1 MCLNKKIRK
10 YAIFVTLCLIFVLTM
25 IFAFRESK
33 KAYAAEGATFA
44 EQVETE
50 KVPIKSV
57 NLIANTSGQVK
68 PGDEVN
74 LRVELTPIYAIE
86 TVSKI
91 EYLIIDGNGYV
102 TQRDYIFVVK
112 EDAII
117 GGNIS
122 VVAIVDGVESQT
134 LSFTITAIP
143 VSQIVLLN
151 EETKIQQ
158 NRTLQIKSEVL
169 PYDATNK
176 RTRAIITEGAEYA
189 RITQGGLITVENNLP
204 AGDLSITVRFES
216 IADAS
221 VYVEKSF
228 DLYVPTRS
236 LYIETTNQDPIPGE
250 NITLHAI
257 TDEKASTCDSEFFVK
272 DQDLKYVKSLSGNQ
286 LILSDTIE
294 DFNPSVTVYYM
305 RDGITAEKKIDIYI
319 PTTGIEF
326 VAPIS
331 TIKQGGMEQF
341 QIETTPVNATLKNL
355 IYKLGDYDNASITKD
370 GLFSAYILPE
380 RTNETVEIIAEID
393 GIINSTIVTILRPN
407 VILTANRYA
416 PETSSKTSQSVTLTT
431 EVDDVVV
438 TENLN
443 YIIKSGDNYVEGGA
457 IIGDT
462 FSIVRDIVDFN
473 PEITLTVT
481 YKDWESNTI
490 IIRPTILVESIEINN
505 SLENVEQQRTY
516 SFAGS
521 AYPLNATK
529 ADDPLGYSV
538 NVHSDIATIDSSTGI
553 LSISATAPIGTNITI
568 TVNGPDGAFGF
579 HTVTVVTVYAAEMRL
594 DKVVNQREEE
604 ILNNAVVYPG
614 DRLSFSASFPEPFNI
629 TEAQKT
635 YTVEFYRGSDIA
647 VFSGN
652 TVTIKSQEQISDLN
666 PYITFRVFSVQGQE
680 TLEKFFTVYVH
691 IRVTDIEYNQLKTQ
705 VAEGSIVSLSSIV
718 EAYVMPNNS
727 TVRNVDF
734 SVSGHAEKRGNFV
747 YVNDNVTSGSLTFTV
762 TLSAED
768 ICIPINFG
776 IYVKAENLDIKAD
789 IYNPLTRID
798 ADLCDTVTVT
808 VIKDIV
814 ATDGAILSITNG
826 AELIV
831 GNYVNCSAIPIEF
844 NNIGEGIFSFTVK
857 SSANIRADKLIRLS
871 VSQGELSR
879 QIDILID
886 KPIESL
892 TVTTGKTDGSKL
904 LVTRGLATK
913 LDISFTQY
921 ASITDKWTVDIPE
934 ITYSFNRSNAVFTT
948 PQSAE
953 AGRTYV
959 AKFTT
964 HDTLNKTF
972 EIVFIV
978 DKLDAKKFT
987 FVNGS
992 NNSSSNPYVVDSDGV
1007 AIASTNPQLWVG
1019 RSTDIVLTYNGVS
1032 FENYGL
1038 KINSAGFVSGGD
1050 YATIII
1056 QSNNKVRL
1064 SINGEASGK
1073 VSVQPKIT
1081 IKDGAEPY
1089 TVQLPSIAVFR
1100 PMNGTPTL
1108 INGSITSTPTQL
1120 KLGVGTFDTTAT
1132 AYKTDS
1138 TCGLGNLVFYGSG
1151 LTGVSV
1157 TNSGSLNI
1165 TESARGT
1172 QRILLKTLYPDG
1184 RYTQTYNG
1192 NGVYK
1197 ELELSPT
1204 IHIIS
1209 LDKQGGSGGPDTIV
1223 AVNNL
1228 TSKLSNIPTRPG
1240 YKFGG
1245 YYTSA
1250 NGGGKQYYD
1259 ASGQLKVEHSSYS
1272 STTKLYA
1279 KWTGYTFKVTFY
1291 YYNDVG
1297 GCNPVQYTNGK
1308 NGGTSVTCT
1317 YGTAYQIPNY
1327 DISGG
1332 DSKFVCWKLGGVQVS
1347 TTKRI
1352 TVNANTMGGN
1362 VPTSDG
1368 SLSLKYIGYCTWSS
1382 ESCIA
1387 GNTLVTL
1394 ADRTQKPVSELN
1406 GTESLLVW
1414 NLQTGAF
1421 DVAPVF
1427 FVATHKA
1434 DEYNVTELLFDD
1446 GTSIE
1451 IIGRHG
1457 FWDYTSNRFVY
1468 IESDNVDDFLGH
1480 YFAKDVGSELRK
1492 ICLIDAHKYARNEMA
1507 YSPHAYAHLAFF
1519 ANGILNVPNNTDFLV
1534 NFEEFDNDTIK
1545 YNSDALANDI
1555 AKYGLLSPEDLNGL
1569 VPAEFFYGMNAQYVS
1584 IAIGRGII
1592 TMDDLVK
1599 FVEAFSEYVL

>member
-1 MCLNKKIRK
+1 MCLKKRIRL
-10 YAIFVTLCLIFVLTM
+10 YVILVTLCFAFVLTM
-25 IFAFRESK
+25 FFAFSESK
-33 KAYAAEGATFA
+33 KAYAAEGVGSV

-57 NLIANTSGQVK
+57 NLVANTSGQVK

-74 LRVELTPIYAIE
+74 LRVELTPVYAIE
-86 TVSKI
+86 TVTKI
-91 EYLIIDGNGYV
+91 EYLIIDGNCYV
-102 TQRDYIFVVK
+102 TQHDDVFVVK
-112 EDAII
+112 EDARI

-122 VVAIVDGVESQT
+122 VMALVGGVESQI
-134 LSFTITAIP
+134 LSFTITDIP

-158 NRTLQIKSEVL
+158 NRTLQIKSEVF

-189 RITQGGLITVENNLP
+189 RITQGGLITVDNNLP
-204 AGDLSITVRFES
+204 SGDLSITVRLEA
-216 IADAS
+216 IADSS

-236 LYIETTNQDPIPGE
+236 LYIEPNNQNPIPGE
-250 NITLHAI
+250 SITLYAVA
-257 TDEKASTCDSEFFVK
+257 DEKASACDSVFFVK
-272 DQDLKYVKSLSGNQ
+272 DQDLKYVKSLSGNKMT
-286 LILSDTIE
+286 LSDTIE
-294 DFNPSVTVYYM
+294 DFNPSITVYYA
-305 RDGITAEKKIDIYI
+305 RDGITAEKRIDIYI
-319 PTTGIEF
+319 PTIGIEF
-326 VAPIS
+326 VEPIS
-331 TIKQGGMEQF
+331 TIKQGGMGQF
-341 QIETTPVNATLKNL
+341 QIATTPANATVKNL
-355 IYKLGDYDNASITKD
+355 TYTLADYDNASITKD

-380 RTNETVEIIAEID
+380 RTNETVEVIAEID

-431 EVDDVVV
+431 EVDDAVV

-443 YIIKSGDNYVEGGA
+443 YLIKSGENYVDGRA

-462 FSIVRDIVDFN
+462 FSVVRNIADYN
-473 PEITLTVT
+473 PEITITVT
-481 YKDWESNTI
+481 YKDWESNAI
-490 IIRPTILVESIEINN
+490 IIRPTILVESIEIKN

-516 SFAGS
+516 NFAGS

-529 ADDPLGYSV
+529 ADDPLGYSI
-538 NVHSDIATIDSSTGI
+538 NVHSDIARIDSSTGI
-553 LSISATAPIGTNITI
+553 LSISETAPIGTNITI
-568 TVNGPDGAFGF
+568 SVNGPDGAFGT
-579 HTVTVVTVYAAEMRL
+579 HTVTVTTVYATEMRL
-594 DKVVNQREEE
+594 DQVVNQRDEE
-604 ILNNAVVYPG
+604 ILNNAMVYPG
-614 DRLSFSASFPEPFNI
+614 DRLSFYASFPEPFNI
-629 TEAQKT
+629 TETQK
-635 YTVEFYRGSDIA
+635 YYKVEFYRGSDIA
-647 VFSGN
+647 LFDGH
-652 TVTIKSQEQISDLN
+652 TVTIKSQEQISDIN
-666 PYITFRVFSVQGQE
+666 PYVTFRVFSVQGEE

-691 IRVTDIEYNQLKTQ
+691 IRVINIEYTQLKKQ
-705 VAEGSIVSLSSIV
+705 VAEGTVISISSLV
-718 EAYVMPNNS
+718 ESAAKPDNS
-727 TVRNVDF
+727 TIRNVDYDI
-734 SVSGHAEKRGNFV
+734 SGHAEKRGNYI
-747 YVNDNVTSGSLTFTV
+747 YVNDSVASGNLTFTI
-762 TLSAED
+762 TLRAED
-768 ICIPINFG
+768 VFIPLTFG
-776 IYVKAENLDIKAD
+776 IYVKADNLEIKAD
-789 IYNPLTRID
+789 NYNPLTREN
-798 ADLCDTVTVT
+798 ASLCDKVTVTVT
-808 VIKDIV
+808 KDII
-814 ATDGAILSITNG
+814 ATDDAVLSITKG

-831 GNYVNCSAIPIEF
+831 GSYKNFATIPIVY
-844 NNIGEGIFSFTVK
+844 NNMGEGVFSFTVK
-857 SSANIRADKLIRLS
+857 SSVNIRADKLIRVS
-871 VSQGELSR
+871 VTQGELSR

-886 KPIESL
+886 KPIESF
-892 TVTTGKTDGSKL
+892 TVTTGNTNGSKL
-904 LVTRGLATK
+904 LVTRGLATT
-913 LDISFTQY
+913 LNISFTEY
-921 ASITDKWTVDIPE
+921 ASVTDKWTVDIPE
-934 ITYSFNRSNAVFTT
+934 INYALNRSYVTISV

-953 AGRTYV
+953 AGKTYT

-972 EIVFIV
+972 EFVFTV
-978 DKLDAKKFT
+978 DKLDATKFT

-992 NNSSSNPYVVDSDGV
+992 YKASSNPYVKDSLDV
-1007 AIASTNPQLWVG
+1007 AIDSSNPQLWVG
-1019 RSTDIVLTYNGVS
+1019 RSTDIEVTYNGIS
-1032 FENYGL
+1032 LATYGL
-1038 KINSAGFVSGGD
+1038 SIHSVGFVSGSG
-1050 YATIII
+1050 YAKMDKCSNQIARLTIN
-1056 QSNNKVRL
+1056 SDT
-1064 SINGEASGK
+1064 SGK
-1073 VSVQPKIT
+1073 VSVRPKIT
-1081 IKDGAEPY
+1081 IKDGAETY
-1089 TVQLPSIAVFR
+1089 TIQLPSIKVFR
-1100 PMNGTPTL
+1100 PMSGDPTL
-1108 INGSITSTPTQL
+1108 TNGVITSTPMQL
-1120 KLGVGTFDTTAT
+1120 KLGVGTFDTLAT
-1132 AYKTDS
+1132 AYTSDS
-1138 TCGLGNLVFYGSG
+1138 TCGLGNLVFWGSG
-1151 LTGVSV
+1151 LSGVSL
-1157 TNSGSLNI
+1157 TNSGSLNV
-1165 TESARGT
+1165 TESADAT
-1172 QRILLKTLYPDG
+1172 QSITLKTQYPNG
-1184 RYTQTYNG
+1184 TYTQTYNG

-1197 ELELSPT
+1197 EWRLDQS

-1209 LDKQGGSGGPDTIV
+1209 LDKQGGIGGPNSFV
-1223 AVNNL
+1223 AVNGL
-1228 TSKLSNIPTRPG
+1228 ASKLSSTPTRSG

-1250 NGGGKQYYD
+1250 NGGGTQYYN
-1259 ASGQLKVEHSSYS
+1259 ASGQLMVKHSNYS

-1279 KWTGYTFKVTFY
+1279 KWTGYTFNVTFY

-1332 DSKFVCWKLGGVQVS
+1332 DSKFVCWKLNGVQVS

-1352 TVNANTMGGN
+1352 TVNTSTMGGN
-1362 VPTSDG
+1362 IPSGDG
-1368 SLSLKYIGYCTWSS
+1368 VLSLKYIGYCTWSS

-1468 IESDNVDDFLGH
+1468 IEPDNVDDFLGH
-1480 YFAKDVGSELRK
+1480 YFAKDVGSGLQKVR
-1492 ICLIDAHKYARNEMA
+1492 LIDAHKYARNEMA

-1534 NFEEFDNDTIK
+1534 NFEEFDNDTVK
-1545 YNSDALANDI
+1545 YNSEALANDI

-1599 FVEAFSEYVL
+1599 FVEAFSEYVF